1 MSAKGQI
8 EDTTQ
13 KRATQLYLDICK
25 EYAKVGFPFNVR
37 QVAKLLGVTGKNS
50 TGLAAHYLKI
60 LRQWGLVTWEPGIAC
75 TIRPCELPNYPPVE
89 YRELDHGKL

>member
-1 MSAKGQI
+1 MRLRWQTR
-8 EDTTQ
+8 ETT
-13 KRATQLYLDICK
+13 KERATQLYLDICK
-25 EYAKVGFPFNVR
+25 EYAQVGFPLNVR

-60 LRQWGLVTWEPGIAC
+60 LRKWGLVTWEPRMAS

-89 YRELDHGKL
+89 YKEFDHAHE